1 MYFLGR
7 RLKYLKNS
15 LSVLLENFIRCS
27 SHEEVHDKP
36 QIFQKR
42 SRLLWALDWFLKK
55 NFRHYEKAAHDK
67 STQLFSF
74 WFIMYPY
81 PRYNSLQNLS
91 MNKLLVHEIFEP
103 V

>member
-7 RLKYLKNS
+7 RLKYLKNR

-55 NFRHYEKAAHDK
+55 NFRHYEKAAHNK

-74 WFIMYPY
+74 LFFD
-81 PRYNSLQNLS
+81 LS
-91 MNKLLVHEIFEP
+91 CTLILDITLFKI
-103 V
+103 